1 MNPLHHLSFKPGAG
15 FFALTYIACISCTS
29 VAERHTNSTEKEN
42 GMTMAITH
50 SAVAGP
56 MPGALPPGLK
66 KKIKIALLLD
76 TSNSMDGLINQA
88 KSQLWKLVNELSG
101 AKCDNEKP
109 ELEIALYEYGNSG
122 LPSSEG
128 YIRQV
133 TMFTQ
138 DLDLISEKLFALST
152 NGGNE
157 FCGYVINTSLTE
169 LDWQGDDGD
178 LRLIFIA
185 GNEPFTQGPVSASA
199 SCKKAKEK
207 DVVINTIFCGPFEE
221 GLSTGWKNGAIMA
234 DGEYMS
240 IEQDRQTVYIE
251 SPYDKEIAELN
262 GQINN
267 TYISYGAKGYSKK
280 SNQLAQDK
288 NAESYGI
295 ANTTERV
302 VSKTS
307 SFYSNA
313 DWDMVDASKSKSFDI
328 TKIKEADL
336 PAELKGK
343 TNEEKEQYLAKKKAE
358 RESITAKIVEL
369 NKQRIKY
376 VAEKEKASGET
387 KSLDGAMIKAIRE
400 QASKKRFLFDS

>member
-15 FFALTYIACISCTS
+15 FFALTYMACISCAS
-29 VAERHTNSTEKEN
+29 VAERHTGSAEKE
-42 GMTMAITH
+42 TALAAAITH
-50 SAVAGP
+50 SAAAGP
-56 MPGALPPGLK
+56 IPGALPPGMK

-101 AKCDNEKP
+101 AKCDHEKP

-152 NGGNE
+152 NGGSE

-207 DVVINTIFCGPFEE
+207 DVIINTIFCGPFDE
-221 GLSTGWKNGAIMA
+221 GLRTGWKNGAIMA

-240 IEQDRQTVYIE
+240 IEQDRQTVYTE
-251 SPYDKEIAELN
+251 SPYDKEITELN

-313 DWDMVDASKSKSFDI
+313 DWDLVDASKSKSFDI

-376 VAEKEKASGET
+376 VAEKEKAAGEKT
-387 KSLDGAMIKAIRE
+387 SLDAAMLKAIRE

>member
-1 MNPLHHLSFKPGAG
+1 MKPLSKLPFKVGAP
-15 FFALTYIACISCTS
+15 FFALSYIACISCTS
-29 VAERHTNSTEKEN
+29 AAERHTHASEN
-42 GMTMAITH
+42 TTPVTMAVSH
-50 SAVAGP
+50 PAVAAPG
-56 MPGALPPGLK
+56 PGALPPGVK

-109 ELEIALYEYGNSG
+109 ELEIALYEYGNDRLSG
-122 LPSSEG
+122 KEG

-152 NGGNE
+152 NGGAE

-178 LRLIFIA
+178 LRVIFIA
-185 GNEPFTQGPVSASA
+185 GNEPFTQGPVSADA

-207 DVVINTIFCGPFEE
+207 DVVINTIFCGPFDE
-221 GLSTGWKNGAIMA
+221 GLRTGWKNGAVMT

-240 IEQDRQTVYIE
+240 IEQDRQTVYVE
-251 SPYDKEIAELN
+251 SPYDKQIAELN
-262 GQINN
+262 SRINT
-267 TYISYGAKGYSKK
+267 TYVSYGDKGYSKK
-280 SNQLAQDK
+280 ANQLAQDK
-288 NAESYGI
+288 NAESYGLSN
-295 ANTTERV
+295 ATERV
-302 VSKTS
+302 ISKTS

-313 DWDMVDASKSKSFDI
+313 GWDLVDASKAKDFDI

-343 TNEEKEQYLAKKKAE
+343 TKQEKEDYLATKKAE
-358 RESITAKIVEL
+358 RETISAKILEL
-369 NKQRIKY
+369 NKQRVKY
-376 VAEKEKASGET
+376 VTETEKTTGDV
-387 KSLDGAMIKAIRE
+387 KSLDGAMLKAIKE
-400 QASKKRFLFDS
+400 QASKKRFLFGS